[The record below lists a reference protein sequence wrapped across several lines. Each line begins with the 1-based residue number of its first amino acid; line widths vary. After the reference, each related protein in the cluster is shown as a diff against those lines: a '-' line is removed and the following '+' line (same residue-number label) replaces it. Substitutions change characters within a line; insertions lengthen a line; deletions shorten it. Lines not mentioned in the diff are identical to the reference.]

1 MITNLNSILSKGD
14 AGYVDL
20 SNAVEFEPSSSNG
33 CLTIIATSNS
43 TRLQISKSILA
54 DLDEPEAVKIHIA
67 DKNIAIFST
76 QKDSHNSLKLGKGGI
91 IYNTE
96 LAKKILQISGVDVKE
111 KGSTKLGSYKLQ
123 KLDDDT
129 LAAVVSFD

>member
-54 DLDEPEAVKIHIA
+54 DLDEPEAVKIHID
-67 DKNIAIFST
+67 DKHIAIFST
-76 QKDSHNSLKLGKGGI
+76 Q
-91 IYNTE
+91 
-96 LAKKILQISGVDVKE
+96 A
-111 KGSTKLGSYKLQ
+111 
-123 KLDDDT
+123 
-129 LAAVVSFD
+129 VSFITLSLLRRYYKFQVWMSRKKAVPSLAPTNYRS